1 MIIRDKKYEDI
12 EEYILLVNDV
22 WNETYRGIVD
32 DSFLD
37 NMKNTVS
44 ERVKRSKEKFAKEE
58 YHTFVMEDNGRLI
71 GYTSS
76 EKSRDEDYPNSG
88 EISSLYLR
96 KEYQGKGLG
105 KELYNFS
112 LNRLKELGFKD
123 YIIGCLDGNP
133 TNEFYKHMG
142 GKYYKSKMIKIG
154 DKEYKENYYYFKVR

>member
-1 MIIRDKKYEDI
+1 MIIRNKEYEDI
-12 EEYILLVNDV
+12 ENFILLVNDV

-37 NMKNTVS
+37 NMKNTVD
-44 ERVKRSKEKFAKEE
+44 ERVKRSKENYDKKPKD
-58 YHTFVMEDNGRLI
+58 TFLAVDDGRLI
-71 GYTSS
+71 GYTSA

-105 KELYNFS
+105 KELFNYS
-112 LNRLKELGFKD
+112 LNKLKEQGFND

-133 TNEFYKHMG
+133 TNEFYKYMG
-142 GKYYKSKMIKIG
+142 GKYYKSEMKKIG
-154 DKEYKENYYYFKVR
+154 DKEYKENYYYFKMR